1 MVRDIDWETVIAQA
15 DADDASVDV
24 ARAALLIAATEYPD
38 LDIDHELGLLDSL
51 AAGAA
56 HRLGDNRETIFTIN
70 TLSKYLFDEVGLQ
83 GNTDDYYDPRN
94 SYLNQVLKRQLGI
107 PITLSLVYLEVGK
120 RLGVPLVGIGMP
132 GHFLLRHRDETELF
146 VDPFNRGILLSKEE
160 CAQRLTQ
167 ITQNRIDW
175 DPRYL
180 NPISNREYLA
190 RMLNNLKSNYLQQGN
205 FQRALSIMD
214 LLVKLQPHALSEVRD
229 RGLVKHR
236 LGINQGAA
244 DDIATYLRT
253 APPGPDSEELR
264 ELLKQIEESIKDV

>member
-1 MVRDIDWETVIAQA
+1 MVRDIDWETVIAQV

-107 PITLSLVYLEVGK
+107 PITLSLVYIEVGK
-120 RLGVPLVGIGMP
+120 RLGIPLVGIGMP

-190 RMLNNLKSNYLQQGN
+190 RMLNNLKSIYLQQGN

>member
-1 MVRDIDWETVIAQA
+1 MARRLDWDSVIAQA
-15 DADDASVDV
+15 DIDDASVDL
-24 ARAALLIAATEYPD
+24 AQAALLIAKAEYPD

-51 AAGAA
+51 AAGAG
-56 HRLGDNRETIFTIN
+56 HRLGDNRDTIFTIN
-70 TLSKYLFDEVGLQ
+70 TLSEYLFDEVGLQ

-120 RLGVPLVGIGMP
+120 RLGIPLVGIGMP

-146 VDPFNRGILLSKEE
+146 VDPFNRGILLSEEE
-160 CAQRLTQ
+160 CAQRLNQ

-190 RMLNNLKSNYLQQGN
+190 RMLNNLKSIYLQQGN

-214 LLVKLQPHALSEVRD
+214 RLVTLRPHALSEVRD

-244 DDIATYLRT
+244 DDIAIYLRT

-264 ELLKQIEESIKDV
+264 ELLEQIEESLKDV

>member
-120 RLGVPLVGIGMP
+120 RLGIPLVGIGMP

>member
-1 MVRDIDWETVIAQA
+1 MARELDWESVVAQI
-15 DADDASVDV
+15 DADDASVDL
-24 ARAALLIAATEYPD
+24 ARAALLIAAMEYPD

-56 HRLGDNRETIFTIN
+56 HRLGENRETIYAIN
-70 TLSKYLFDEVGLQ
+70 TLSEYLFDEVGLQ
-83 GNTDDYYDPRN
+83 GNADDYYDARN
-94 SYLNQVLKRQLGI
+94 SYLNQVLKRRLGI

-120 RLGVPLVGIGMP
+120 RLDIPLVGIGMP
-132 GHFLLRHRDETELF
+132 GHFLLRHRDETGLF
-146 VDPFNRGILLSKEE
+146 VDPFNRGILLSEEE
-160 CAQRLTQ
+160 CAQRLTE
-167 ITQNRIDW
+167 ITQDRINW
-175 DPRYL
+175 DPEFL

-190 RMLNNLKSNYLQQGN
+190 RMLNNLKSIYLQQGN
-205 FQRALSIMD
+205 FQRALNIMD
-214 LLVKLQPHALSEVRD
+214 RLIKLRPHALSELRD

-264 ELLKQIEESIKDV
+264 AILKQIEESIQDP

>member
-70 TLSKYLFDEVGLQ
+70 TLSEYLFDEVGLQ

-120 RLGVPLVGIGMP
+120 RLGIPLVGIGMP

>member
-1 MVRDIDWETVIAQA
+1 MARRLDWDSVIAQA
-15 DADDASVDV
+15 DIDDASVDL
-24 ARAALLIAATEYPD
+24 AQAALLIAKVEYPD

-51 AAGAA
+51 AAGAG
-56 HRLGDNRETIFTIN
+56 HRLGDNRDTIFTIN
-70 TLSKYLFDEVGLQ
+70 TLSEYLFDEVGLQ

-120 RLGVPLVGIGMP
+120 RLGIPLVGIGMP

-146 VDPFNRGILLSKEE
+146 VDPFNRGILLSEEE
-160 CAQRLTQ
+160 CAQRLNQ

-190 RMLNNLKSNYLQQGN
+190 RMLNNLKSIYLQQGN

-214 LLVKLQPHALSEVRD
+214 RLVTLRPHALSEVRD

-244 DDIATYLRT
+244 DDIAIYLRT

-264 ELLKQIEESIKDV
+264 ELLEQIEESLKDV